1 VVLQLKTPGF
11 NMLGKIVPEADA
23 TIIRKS
29 YAQQRL
35 VFTNGCFDILHVGHI
50 RYLRAAKE
58 LGDILVV
65 GLNGDDSVRQLKG
78 PDRPI
83 NSEADRAE
91 ILAALAV
98 VDHVVIFQEMRVSRL
113 ITLLRPDL
121 YVKGGDYSVDSL
133 DRSEVDALRSV
144 GAEIKIVPLVPGR
157 STTRLI
163 EAIQNT

>member
-1 VVLQLKTPGF
+1 MVLQLKTPGF

-29 YAQQRL
+29 YTQQRL

-65 GLNGDDSVRQLKG
+65 GLNSDDSVRQLKG
-78 PDRPI
+78 PHRPI

-98 VDHVVIFQEMRVSRL
+98 VDHVVIFQEMRASRL

-121 YVKGGDYSVDSL
+121 YVKGGDYSIDSL
-133 DRSEVDALRSV
+133 DQSELDALRSV
-144 GAEIKIVPLVPGR
+144 DAKIKIVPLVPGR

>member
-1 VVLQLKTPGF
+1 
-11 NMLGKIVPEADA
+11 MLGKIVPEADA
-23 TIIRKS
+23 AVIRKS
-29 YAQQRL
+29 YAKQRV

-50 RYLRAAKE
+50 RYLTAAKQ

-65 GLNGDDSVRQLKG
+65 GLNSDDSVRQLKG

-91 ILAALAV
+91 ILAALAA
-98 VDHVVIFQEMRVSRL
+98 VDHVVIFQELRVGRL
-113 ITLLRPDL
+113 VTHLKPDL
-121 YVKGGDYSVDSL
+121 YVKGGDYSLDSL
-133 DRSEVDALRSV
+133 DRGEVDALRSV

-163 EAIQNT
+163 NAIQNT

>member
-23 TIIRKS
+23 TIIRES
-29 YAQQRL
+29 HAQQRL

-50 RYLRAAKE
+50 RYLTAARQ

-65 GLNGDDSVRQLKG
+65 GLNSDNSVRQLKG

-98 VDHVVIFQEMRVSRL
+98 VDHVVIFQEMRASRL

-121 YVKGGDYSVDSL
+121 YVKGGDYSVDGL
-133 DRSEVDALRSV
+133 DRGEMDALRSV
-144 GAEIKIVPLVPGR
+144 SAEIKIVPLVPGR

-163 EAIQNT
+163 EAIQKT

>member
-1 VVLQLKTPGF
+1 VVLQLKTPVF
-11 NMLGKIVPEADA
+11 NMLGKIVPEAEAA
-23 TIIRKS
+23 TIRKS

-50 RYLRAAKE
+50 RYLTAAKQ

-65 GLNGDDSVRQLKG
+65 GLNSDDSVRQLKG

-98 VDHVVIFQEMRVSRL
+98 VDHIVIFQEVRANRL
-113 ITLLRPDL
+113 VTLLRPDL
-121 YVKGGDYSVDSL
+121 YVKGGDYSIDSL

-144 GAEIKIVPLVPGR
+144 GADIKIVPLVPGR